1 MANPVDPQRRSIQ
14 QAGGGKLLRI
24 LFVSREEQIVGS
36 SAVNLREQVSRR
48 TERERHLVTGLL
60 LESRRQLLQRVI
72 EVGRSRDSDLLRR
85 CERRKRAQDENK
97 DRRYSH

>member
-1 MANPVDPQRRSIQ
+1 MANRINLQRSRVQ
-14 QAGGGKLLRI
+14 QASGGKLLRI

-36 SAVNLREQVSRR
+36 SALNLREQVSRR

-60 LESRRQLLQRVI
+60 LEPRRQLLQRVI
-72 EVGRSRDSDLLRR
+72 EVRGRCDSNLLRG
-85 CERRKRAQDENK
+85 CERRKRAEDENE